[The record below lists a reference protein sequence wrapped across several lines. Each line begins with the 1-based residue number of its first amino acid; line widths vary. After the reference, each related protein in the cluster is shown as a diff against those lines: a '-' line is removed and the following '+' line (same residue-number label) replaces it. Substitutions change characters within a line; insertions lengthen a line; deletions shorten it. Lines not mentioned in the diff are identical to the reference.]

1 MVRLS
6 VLVLCLGII
15 GFAGLAV
22 WNNPLFWNLPGNE
35 TAPPRLAATVP
46 GLSLITDTIP
56 IRHGDTLGNLLAGV
70 GADPETRTGLIA
82 AIQKAFDIRKIRA
95 GSQLMIGRSVWGT
108 VEWLEYIVDPDHK
121 LALTKSDGGFVARM
135 VEIPATIRT
144 VRICGTIESSL
155 FESVERTGERPE
167 LAFRMAE
174 IFAWSLDFYTDPREG
189 DEFCLLAEK
198 KEYED
203 GRPATY
209 PRILAARY
217 VNAGTVHDAYWF
229 PDEGGAPR
237 YYSRDG
243 QSLQSSFLR
252 SPLRFEA
259 RVSSHFSRR
268 RLHPVLK
275 GHRPHLGSDYAA
287 PRGTP
292 VQAVAAGRVV
302 FSGFL
307 GDAGNLVRV
316 AHAGGYETQYLHLS
330 RRLVRTGERVAQG
343 QRIGLVGATGLA
355 TGPHLDFR
363 IRRNGQ
369 YLDFQR
375 MTLPRAAKLGAETMT
390 AFAAVRDRFLGL
402 LGSDSPLATTVV
414 ANDASA
420 ATSRSNP

>member
-1 MVRLS
+1 M
-6 VLVLCLGII
+6 I
-15 GFAGLAV
+15 GFACLAA
-22 WNNPLFWNLPGNE
+22 WNNPFFLNLPGSE

-46 GLSLITDTIP
+46 GLSLLTDTIP
-56 IRHGDTLGNLLAGV
+56 IRHGDTLADLLAGV

-108 VEWLEYIVDPDHK
+108 VEWLEYVVDPDHK
-121 LALTKSDGGFVARM
+121 LALTKSDGSFVARV
-135 VEIPATIRT
+135 VEIPGTIRP
-144 VRICGTIESSL
+144 VRICGTMQGSL

-167 LAFRMAE
+167 LAFQIAE

-189 DEFCLLAEK
+189 DEFCLLVEK
-198 KEYED
+198 KEYEG

-217 VNAGTVHDAYWF
+217 VNAGTVLDAYLF
-229 PDEGGAPR
+229 PDEDGASH

-243 QSLQSSFLR
+243 QSLQSAFLR

-275 GHRPHLGSDYAA
+275 THRPHLGSDYAA
-287 PRGTP
+287 PVGTP
-292 VQAVAAGRVV
+292 AQPVAAGRVV

-307 GDAGNLVRV
+307 GDAGNLVRIE
-316 AHAGGYETQYLHLS
+316 HPGGYETQYLHLS

-369 YLDFQR
+369 YLDFER
-375 MTLPRAAKLGAETMT
+375 MTLPRASKLGSEQLPE
-390 AFAAVRDRFLGL
+390 FAAVRDRFLGL
-402 LGSDSPLATTVV
+402 MGSDSPLATTAV
-414 ANDASA
+414 ANDASPA
-420 ATSRSNP
+420 SRPPTP